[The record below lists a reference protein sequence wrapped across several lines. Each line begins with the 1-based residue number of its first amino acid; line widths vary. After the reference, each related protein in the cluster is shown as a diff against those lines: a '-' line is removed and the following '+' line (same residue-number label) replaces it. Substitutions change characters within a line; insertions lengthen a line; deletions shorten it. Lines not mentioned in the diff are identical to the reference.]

1 MWKVYYSGGSTF
13 SDMDGAPNEAS
24 AGHVQVVVRDDRS
37 AGWSTQTGS
46 DFYVWDTR
54 GKRTTWWGVDHF
66 GLWSYLTTPGWKRVL
81 FGEAIDDDAY
91 DAIMKKAMETHPR
104 TSKGR
109 RER

>member
-1 MWKVYYSGGSTF
+1 MWEVYYSDGSTF
-13 SDMDGAPNEAS
+13 LGGKPEDAPAM
-24 AGHVQVVVRDDRS
+24 HVQVVIRDDPS
-37 AGWSTQTGS
+37 AGWSTQTGY

-54 GKRTTWWGVDHF
+54 GPRTTWWGVDHF
-66 GLWSYLTTPGWKRVL
+66 GLWAYLITPGWKRVL

-91 DAIMKKAMETHPR
+91 DAIMKQAMKTHPR